1 VSIAACQHIGFIF
14 TNYKVMKQI
23 SKCLIG
29 EETSAGGAS
38 VELVQSAF
46 ICSVATELIFGRDV
60 ASFGSGLMCNDS
72 LRLYDCCLSL
82 EQYSSKM
89 VVAPKTSLDSTIAPS
104 QLFPAYSL
112 PRLLDPCKQE
122 FIGCSPSRVWM
133 LMVDAPQ
140 IFQGNGALTFQ
151 HIHTF
156 QSAVR
161 NVDPRII
168 LVQCDSLVITV
179 NGITCIVVP
188 IFDCILEGYQRGS
201 L

>member
-1 VSIAACQHIGFIF
+1 VFLPTRRSNHLHAASIGACQHIGFIAN
-14 TNYKVMKQI
+14 NYKVMKQI

-46 ICSVATELIFGRDV
+46 IYSLPTDVLFDRDV

-89 VVAPKTSLDSTIAPS
+89 VVALKTSLDSTIAPS

-122 FIGCSPSRVWM
+122 CIGCSPSRVWT
-133 LMVDAPQ
+133 LMVDSPM
-140 IFQGNGALTFQ
+140 FYKGMAL
-151 HIHTF
+151 
-156 QSAVR
+156 
-161 NVDPRII
+161 
-168 LVQCDSLVITV
+168 
-179 NGITCIVVP
+179 
-188 IFDCILEGYQRGS
+188 
-201 L
+201 